1 MLAAPGSATGQ
12 AFGHLATR
20 VAVQLA
26 NQSAATPRKPTIML
40 RSV

>member
-1 MLAAPGSATGQ
+1 
-12 AFGHLATR
+12 LATR
-20 VAVQLA
+20 VAVHLA